1 MNFSLSIEDTPVSSI
16 SLSRSVA
23 RSRISPLFFA
33 LNSQLPQ
40 AIPSDST
47 LWLSLN
53 ANYNQASYTTF
64 LEFSVDYGLPPTV
77 DVMLG
82 ADFYDKCRTNM
93 PLLAAVYSD
102 ESPAGHTSN
111 VATTPFSVLSSFLN
125 ALLYIEVLYR
135 NRCFRCVSKKHDNH
149 AITYSLLPLN
159 ISSLQ
164 LLFHSTHSLP
174 SIPRWCSGVAPTM
187 YLPPRL
193 CPGVGLT

>member
-111 VATTPFSVLSSFLN
+111 VATTPFKTGASGAFPRNMTTTPLPTHCYHSTSRPCSS
-125 ALLYIEVLYR
+125 
-135 NRCFRCVSKKHDNH
+135 CFIRHTVF
-149 AITYSLLPLN
+149 
-159 ISSLQ
+159 
-164 LLFHSTHSLP
+164 LLFLV
-174 SIPRWCSGVAPTM
+174 GVPGWHLRCTFLLVCAP
-187 YLPPRL
+187 
-193 CPGVGLT
+193 GWA